1 MATAASSPPSACPP
15 KIQRRTLRGHRG
27 PVLCL
32 AHSSERPPPPSR
44 GRLLPRDHDDDAYH
58 HHHHGHHPSLLLSGS
73 EDGTARLW
81 DLRTRRTSVCMV
93 VPRGGAGGGGDD
105 DDDYDAGVSCVAFHP
120 SIGEAV
126 GDDDDHDEGYGG
138 GDGGP
143 ASSTIHLGEC
153 AAYVSSGSRV
163 YGYDLRRHVDVASM
177 TTTSTPP
184 MIIQTP
190 HYDLTD
196 DFGCADEINELSFS
210 YPRRGGRNAYLLSA
224 ADDSGESVRTSTRR
238 GGRGRVRELA
248 AGVGDGSVA
257 VYRAEG
263 YRLVGVGRFGDKV
276 GGHASAIAAVRFAD
290 FAPSAAATTD
300 RRRGR
305 TEMGDRLLISAGND
319 GNMIFWDLGP
329 EVAGR
334 GQSDPRSYLGCSA
347 SPEID
352 TRIEGNGRDGAA
364 TSSSPG
370 VLFKIEHRHKPNWI
384 ACGGANDVAL
394 PRSVFVADT
403 TNDISNNMPE
413 RITTR
418 KKRLSALEESL
429 DEDEPE
435 LLRDAGGKTR
445 MVGKAADGM
454 ANET

>member
-1 MATAASSPPSACPP
+1 MATAAPPPSACPP

-27 PVLCL
+27 PVLP
-32 AHSSERPPPPSR
+32 HP
-44 GRLLPRDHDDDAYH
+44 PRDDDDDAH
-58 HHHHGHHPSLLLSGS
+58 HHHHCHHPSLLLSGS

-93 VPRGGAGGGGDD
+93 VPAAARGRRDD

-143 ASSTIHLGEC
+143 ASSTIHFGEC

-177 TTTSTPP
+177 TTTTKTTTSTPP
-184 MIIQTP
+184 MIIRTP

-210 YPRRGGRNAYLLSA
+210 HPRRGGRNAYLLSA
-224 ADDSGESVRTSTRR
+224 ADDSGSPS
-238 GGRGRVRELA
+238 GRLLA

-257 VYRAEG
+257 VYRGG

-276 GGHASAIAAVRFAD
+276 GDTPPRSR
-290 FAPSAAATTD
+290 
-300 RRRGR
+300 R

-334 GQSDPRSYLGCSA
+334 GQSDPRSHLDVPRRPRS
-347 SPEID
+347 
-352 TRIEGNGRDGAA
+352 TRESKGTGGTERRR
-364 TSSSPG
+364 PP
-370 VLFKIEHRHKPNWI
+370 RHKPNWI

-394 PRSVFVADT
+394 PRSVF
-403 TNDISNNMPE
+403 NNMPE

-418 KKRLSALEESL
+418 KKAC
-429 DEDEPE
+429 PH
-435 LLRDAGGKTR
+435 LRNRSMRTSRSYCETR
-445 MVGKAADGM
+445 AEKLNGRQGRGRDG
-454 ANET
+454 E